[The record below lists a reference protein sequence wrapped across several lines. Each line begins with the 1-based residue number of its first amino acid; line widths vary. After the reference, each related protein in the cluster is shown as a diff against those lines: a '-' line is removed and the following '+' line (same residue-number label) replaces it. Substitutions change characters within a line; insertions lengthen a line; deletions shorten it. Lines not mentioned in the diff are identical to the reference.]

1 MTARRR
7 NTARVVLG
15 AAFLGL
21 AAGGLAACDS
31 ADDDHTFY
39 CVDQNDTIVDEDDC
53 DDDGD
58 GRGGFFFWAHSPRYK
73 KGLKPGAKL
82 PGGGSKFAYNDAAQR
97 TAWGLPATG
106 RVSNGTVKSSVV
118 GKGGSGSSGG
128 SKSSGG

>member
-1 MTARRR
+1 MMMTARRR
-7 NTARVVLG
+7 NTARVVLS

-21 AAGGLAACDS
+21 AAGGTAACDS

-53 DDDGD
+53 DDDGN
-58 GRGGFFFWAHSPRYK
+58 GSGGFFFWAHSARYA

-97 TAWGLPATG
+97 AAWGLPATG
-106 RVSNGTVKSSVV
+106 RISNGTVKSNVV
-118 GKGGSGSSGG
+118 GSGG
-128 SKSSGG
+128 DGSSKSSGG

>member
-21 AAGGLAACDS
+21 AAGGTAACDS

-39 CVDQNDTIVDEDDC
+39 CVDQNDTIVNEDDC
-53 DDDGD
+53 DDDGN
-58 GRGGFFFWAHSPRYK
+58 GAGGFFLLGPLAALPRASSPAPSCRRR
-73 KGLKPGAKL
+73 LEVRL
-82 PGGGSKFAYNDAAQR
+82 QRHRAAQR
-97 TAWGLPATG
+97 VGPAGDRAGQQRHGEVERG
-106 RVSNGTVKSSVV
+106 RQAAA
-118 GKGGSGSSGG
+118 SGSS